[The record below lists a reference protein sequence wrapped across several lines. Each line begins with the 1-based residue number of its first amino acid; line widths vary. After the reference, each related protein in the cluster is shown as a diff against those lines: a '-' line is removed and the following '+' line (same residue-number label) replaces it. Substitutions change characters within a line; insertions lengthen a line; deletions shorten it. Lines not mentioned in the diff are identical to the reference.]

1 MLTLTSRLSRRLV
14 ALPRHPVRALSG
26 KAVAP
31 VNEGTTSVADAEA
44 PEVDTQ
50 TISTFTGTP
59 KGMLDTRRVKIFK
72 PAQGVQNA
80 TQNTLVWKMQ
90 WEDEQTER
98 WQNPLMG
105 WTSTRDPLSNTH
117 MTLEFQTSEEAARFA
132 ERNGEA
138 AARVAWT
145 HQCHAHRPIA
155 PPQAGNTRSSSRSR
169 TSRL

>member
-1 MLTLTSRLSRRLV
+1 V
-14 ALPRHPVRALSG
+14 D
-26 KAVAP
+26 
-31 VNEGTTSVADAEA
+31 ADA

-117 MTLEFQTSEEAARFA
+117 MTLEFQTSDEAARFA
-132 ERNGEA
+132 ERNGDA
-138 AARVAWT
+138 PAR
-145 HQCHAHRPIA
+145 A
-155 PPQAGNTRSSSRSR
+155 PMRASISRAPLERSPQAGNTRSSSRSR